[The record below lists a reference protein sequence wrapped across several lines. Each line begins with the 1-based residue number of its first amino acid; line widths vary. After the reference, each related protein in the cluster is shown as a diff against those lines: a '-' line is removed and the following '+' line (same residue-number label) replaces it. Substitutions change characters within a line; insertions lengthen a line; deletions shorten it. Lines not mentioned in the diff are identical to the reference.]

1 MALGVDKL
9 ACIRG
14 ERQLFSDVTFR
25 LAPGEA
31 LLLHGP
37 NGSGKSSL
45 LRMLAGFL
53 APASGRIAWSDAGV
67 QDAGVQDAGAHHGR
81 VCYLGHQDAV
91 KPQLSARDN
100 LVFWARLS
108 GLTAAK
114 AEAAADRAL
123 DAAGL
128 QRQKRLPSRYLSAG
142 QKRRVALARL
152 LLRDAPLWLLDEPSN
167 ALDHAAVDWLGKI
180 MARHRGEGGM
190 IVLASHV
197 PVPLPDA
204 RRLELPEGRLT

>member
-14 ERQLFSDVTFR
+14 ERQLFSDLTFR
-25 LAPGEA
+25 LASGEA

-53 APASGRIAWSDAGV
+53 APALGRIVWDDAV
-67 QDAGVQDAGAHHGR
+67 LDAETQRGR
-81 VCYLGHQDAV
+81 LCYLGHQDAV
-91 KPQLSARDN
+91 KPQLSAQEN
-100 LVFWARLS
+100 LVFWARLA
-108 GLTAAK
+108 GLDAAQ
-114 AEAAADRAL
+114 AEAAADQAL

-152 LLRDAPLWLLDEPSN
+152 LLADAPLWLLDEPSN
-167 ALDHAAVDWLGKI
+167 ALDSAAVDWLGEI
-180 MARHRGEGGM
+180 MARHRGKGGM
-190 IVLASHV
+190 VVLASHV

>member
-1 MALGVDKL
+1 MALAVDKL

-14 ERQLFSDVTFR
+14 ERQLFHDLSFR
-25 LAPGEA
+25 LAAGEA

-53 APASGRIAWSDAGV
+53 APAAGRISWNDADIAG
-67 QDAGVQDAGAHHGR
+67 DAEGHGAR
-81 VCYLGHQDAV
+81 LCYLGHQDAV

-108 GLTAAK
+108 GKNSVAA
-114 AEAAADRAL
+114 AEAADAAL

-128 QRQKRLPSRYLSAG
+128 QRQKRLPGRYLSAG

-152 LLRDAPLWLLDEPSN
+152 LLTSASVWLLDEPSN
-167 ALDHAAVDWLGKI
+167 ALDSSAVAWLGDI
-180 MARHRGEGGM
+180 VARHRGDGG
-190 IVLASHV
+190 IVIMASHV
-197 PVPLPDA
+197 PVPLSDA
-204 RRLELPEGRLT
+204 RRLQLPDGSLA

>member
-1 MALGVDKL
+1 MALGVDRL

-14 ERQLFSDVTFR
+14 ERQLFSDLTFR

-53 APASGRIAWSDAGV
+53 APAAGRIVWDGTVPDDEEADGLR
-67 QDAGVQDAGAHHGR
+67 GR
-81 VCYLGHQDAV
+81 FCYLGHQDAV

-108 GLTAAK
+108 GLAAER
-114 AEAAADRAL
+114 AEAAADQAL

-152 LLRDAPLWLLDEPSN
+152 LLTDVPLWLLDEPSN
-167 ALDHAAVDWLGKI
+167 ALDRAAVDWLGGI
-180 MARHRGEGGM
+180 LAQHRAKGGM
-190 IVLASHV
+190 VVLASHV

-204 RRLELPEGRLT
+204 RLLELPDGRLT

>member
-1 MALGVDKL
+1 MALAVDKL

-14 ERQLFSDVTFR
+14 ERQLFHDVTFR

-45 LRMLAGFL
+45 LRILAGFL
-53 APASGRIAWSDAGV
+53 APAAGQVAWHGTELPDT
-67 QDAGVQDAGAHHGR
+67 DAHHGR
-81 VCYLGHQDAV
+81 FCYLGHQDAV
-91 KPQLSARDN
+91 KPQFSARDN

-108 GLTAAK
+108 GLGAAQAETAA
-114 AEAAADRAL
+114 DQAL

-128 QRQKRLPSRYLSAG
+128 KRQKTLPARYLSAG

-152 LLRDAPLWLLDEPSN
+152 LLVHLPVWLLDEPSN
-167 ALDHAAVDWLGKI
+167 ALDSAAVAWLGDI
-180 MARHRGEGGM
+180 LARHRARGG
-190 IVLASHV
+190 IVVLASHV
-197 PVPLPDA
+197 AVPLPNA
-204 RRLELPEGRLT
+204 RGLQLPEGRLA

>member
-1 MALGVDKL
+1 MALAVDNL

-14 ERQLFSDVTFR
+14 ERQLFHDVSFR

-53 APASGRIAWSDAGV
+53 APAAGRISWNGTDLGG
-67 QDAGVQDAGAHHGR
+67 DDHGMGL
-81 VCYLGHQDAV
+81 CYLGHQDAV

-100 LVFWARLS
+100 LIFWARLT
-108 GLTAAK
+108 GAGAA
-114 AEAAADRAL
+114 AAAAAADAAL

-128 QRQKRLPSRYLSAG
+128 QRQKRLPSRFLSAG

-152 LLRDAPLWLLDEPSN
+152 MLTAAPVWLLDEPSN
-167 ALDHAAVDWLGKI
+167 ALDGAAVAWLGEI
-180 MARHRGEGGM
+180 AARHRAGGGV
-190 IVLASHV
+190 IVMASHV

-204 RRLELPEGRLT
+204 KRLQLPDGLLA